1 MKKIRTLIKY
11 ARGIAKTA
19 KKKVKP
25 MARKILDESI
35 KLERMMEA
43 EAKKVLRDKKPKR
56 KKAKRK
62 H

>member
-11 ARGIAKTA
+11 ARGIASTA
-19 KKKVKP
+19 KKKAKP

-35 KLERMMEA
+35 KLERVMEA
-43 EAKKVLRDKKPKR
+43 EAKKVLRDNKPKR

>member
-19 KKKVKP
+19 KKKAKP
-25 MARKILDESI
+25 MVRKILDESI
-35 KLERMMEA
+35 KLERMMEE